1 MTLHDDQEQSIY
13 KDLSTLAAIV
23 AIFVVVVLIM
33 IVLMKTEKYRQRI
46 RKMLYKLKKELL
58 WNTVIRSIDISYL
71 QICMTVAIQINLR
84 MKNSEYQTN
93 LEWQSA
99 LSMGALLLLVPI
111 LYTIFLTKYSKQIT
125 SRVFKNKFESMYEE
139 IHNYRSKLNKYY
151 TVISMLRRILFA
163 LIPAVFYRYQ
173 YMKVQLLCL
182 LSSAY
187 VIWYAGT
194 RPHIWKRRFRME
206 IFNEMMIMLFNYHM
220 ILFTDFCWDNKM
232 QYMAGGSFQAS
243 ILVLVF
249 VNASMLV
256 TKSVDS
262 YKRKKYMDN
271 LKRQY
276 VERMTEYREKVH
288 AEKLE
293 IKEKRHEDVR
303 AWKHRRNVRQFIED
317 KMKVAT
323 ENNEPITAP
332 AKLEKQLREVY
343 KKKQV
348 IVNSRQV
355 RAQNLG
361 RLKNLNVK
369 TAKQKMF
376 QDQLATIFEESNHSL
391 EDIDAEIKE
400 LEAKRDAELESDIDL
415 REMRL
420 IAEQTLENEL
430 QEMRKN
436 YIPHSPKSQMKT
448 QKTLIGQL
456 MEEVDEDMLVDV
468 DSQVNQTAQKSAYS
482 EEAFNPQEV
491 EEDVDK
497 AGADDIIPFKE

>member
-1 MTLHDDQEQSIY
+1 M
-13 KDLSTLAAIV
+13 
-23 AIFVVVVLIM
+23 
-33 IVLMKTEKYRQRI
+33 
-46 RKMLYKLKKELL
+46 
-58 WNTVIRSIDISYL
+58 
-71 QICMTVAIQINLR
+71 
-84 MKNSEYQTN
+84 
-93 LEWQSA
+93 
-99 LSMGALLLLVPI
+99 
-111 LYTIFLTKYSKQIT
+111 
-125 SRVFKNKFESMYEE
+125 
-139 IHNYRSKLNKYY
+139 
-151 TVISMLRRILFA
+151 
-163 LIPAVFYRYQ
+163 
-173 YMKVQLLCL
+173 
-182 LSSAY
+182 
-187 VIWYAGT
+187 
-194 RPHIWKRRFRME
+194 
-206 IFNEMMIMLFNYHM
+206 
-220 ILFTDFCWDNKM
+220 
-232 QYMAGGSFQAS
+232 
-243 ILVLVF
+243 
-249 VNASMLV
+249 
-256 TKSVDS
+256 
-262 YKRKKYMDN
+262 
-271 LKRQY
+271 
-276 VERMTEYREKVH
+276 
-288 AEKLE
+288 
-293 IKEKRHEDVR
+293 
-303 AWKHRRNVRQFIED
+303 
-317 KMKVAT
+317 
-323 ENNEPITAP
+323 
-332 AKLEKQLREVY
+332 EKQLREVY